1 MTGISFGS
9 PAQHGT
15 EITSPQCGDVGGA
28 GRGCADVAVINHGE
42 TDGQMDDRRK
52 EGWKTVIQAEEKRIE
67 EKKRVA
73 SGERESVANFDD
85 GDGACLPLDVSA

>member
-1 MTGISFGS
+1 
-9 PAQHGT
+9 
-15 EITSPQCGDVGGA
+15 
-28 GRGCADVAVINHGE
+28 
-42 TDGQMDDRRK
+42 MDDRRK